1 MFLDN
6 DSKNLLSLSLSNRIL
21 NENQNILLM
30 KFGYTAL
37 FLITGIF
44 AFNNA
49 AYAHGELNL
58 ESLDL
63 DKLVETY
70 NQNLKKVPGFVKNIF
85 GNEKIN
91 LYIDGELF
99 VGLAGEGGKI
109 VEYKKGGL
117 DKPTM
122 KVFTTS
128 DTIDKLMDGDKT
140 LLEAVKDKSVSYEG
154 IGFVSK
160 IKFGFIK
167 IFQRLLLR
175 G

>member
-1 MFLDN
+1 
-6 DSKNLLSLSLSNRIL
+6 
-21 NENQNILLM
+21 M

-37 FLITGIF
+37 FLIAGIF
-44 AFNNA
+44 VFSNA
-49 AYAHGELNL
+49 AYAHGELDL

-63 DKLVETY
+63 EKLVETY
-70 NQNLKKVPGFVKNIF
+70 NQNLEKVPGFVKNIF

-109 VEYKKGGL
+109 DEYKKGGI

-122 KVFTTS
+122 KVLTTS
-128 DTIDKLMDGDKT
+128 DTIDKLIDGDKT

-154 IGFVSK
+154 VGFIGK

-167 IFQRLLLR
+167 IFQGIFLR